1 MVKWKR
7 GKIVKWLKRGEKS
20 EVGRWKLE
28 DGSWKR
34 KDGGQESEF
43 KVSSLK
49 FKESCRPDSKRQW
62 TINLFNNL
70 VYFFD

>member
-1 MVKWKR
+1 MVKWENCEM
-7 GKIVKWLKRGEKS
+7 VKEGEKS

-28 DGSWKR
+28 EGRR
-34 KDGGQESEF
+34 KKEDGGQESEF
-43 KVSSLK
+43 KVPSLK